1 MASSGKHGGR
11 PMTKAAWFPFLALA
25 TLLTCVIAVLGWFNA
40 RRAATAP
47 ALERELARARGLGL
61 PMKFAEVWPRQGDP
75 ARNAAPIY
83 QKLAKPKVP
92 FAKAGEAALGTF
104 APRTPAERRALDAA
118 LAPVKTDL
126 DEFERGAKLPDCDFG
141 RTPSPFMAFREYP
154 MMKRGVKLLASR
166 ARKEAAAGDPERAMR
181 TLRSAARVSS
191 QISHEQ
197 ILLSK
202 LLQMSFQAITLRAAQ
217 DVLSDHAS
225 SPKVR
230 ALAREVLSDL
240 GPAVDMKECLR
251 GEWAYQ
257 RGTFEE
263 LGASKI
269 TYPQLLRGAG
279 MKSGGKTPAEEA
291 LLKRKMRTQA
301 GRDELEAN
309 AARIFLD
316 FYEAMPD
323 NAMNVTE
330 SRAAVKTLS
339 DALSKG
345 GAEVGMARIVIPP
358 FVLPVDAAAR
368 SKTQRVLF
376 EALLDALDAP
386 TPPKSLPLTEPDAID
401 PFSGKPYRYEA
412 SAKSI
417 RIWSVGANGKDDGG
431 TNVKGKDIAVL
442 WPYPRPSKP

>member
-1 MASSGKHGGR
+1 
-11 PMTKAAWFPFLALA
+11 
-25 TLLTCVIAVLGWFNA
+25 
-40 RRAATAP
+40 
-47 ALERELARARGLGL
+47 
-61 PMKFAEVWPRQGDP
+61 
-75 ARNAAPIY
+75 
-83 QKLAKPKVP
+83 
-92 FAKAGEAALGTF
+92 
-104 APRTPAERRALDAA
+104 
-118 LAPVKTDL
+118 
-126 DEFERGAKLPDCDFG
+126 
-141 RTPSPFMAFREYP
+141 
-154 MMKRGVKLLASR
+154 
-166 ARKEAAAGDPERAMR
+166 
-181 TLRSAARVSS
+181 
-191 QISHEQ
+191 
-197 ILLSK
+197 
-202 LLQMSFQAITLRAAQ
+202 
-217 DVLSDHAS
+217 
-225 SPKVR
+225 
-230 ALAREVLSDL
+230 
-240 GPAVDMKECLR
+240 
-251 GEWAYQ
+251 
-257 RGTFEE
+257 
-263 LGASKI
+263 
-269 TYPQLLRGAG
+269 